1 MIKLLRIDER
11 LIHGQIVTGWSKL
24 LSVSAIVV
32 GNDKA
37 ASDDLVKMTLKMAT
51 PTGMKVTIKS
61 VKDAIT
67 LLNDP
72 RCESMSI
79 LVIVDNPKDALAIA
93 EGVQGIPAINVGNYG
108 RQEKEANHRI
118 TLSKALFANTE
129 EIEILNQ
136 LQQTGVPCFVQ
147 MTASDEKEV
156 LSDVLKK
163 AK

>member
-37 ASDDLVKMTLKMAT
+37 ASDDIVKMSLKMAA
-51 PTGMKVTIKS
+51 PQGMKVTIKT
-61 VKDAIT
+61 VKGAIQ

-79 LVIVDNPKDALAIA
+79 LVIVDNPKAALEIA
-93 EGVQGIPAINVGNYG
+93 TFVPGIPEINVGNYG
-108 RQEKEANHRI
+108 RQEKEAKRRKS
-118 TLSKALFANTE
+118 LSTALFANDE
-129 EIEILNQ
+129 EIDTLKK
-136 LQQTGVPCFVQ
+136 LLDTGIPCHVQ
-147 MTASDEKEV
+147 MTASEAKEK
-156 LSDVLKK
+156 LADVLKQ
-163 AK
+163 A